1 MSEIKPYIQEA
12 QEHYQ
17 DKYQNITTT
26 YYFQTAWISK
36 IWKKSWT
43 KAERKKFWHIK
54 EQR

>member
-26 YYFQTAWISK
+26 YYFQTAEYQRFEK
-36 IWKKSWT
+36 N
-43 KAERKKFWHIK
+43 H
-54 EQR
+54 EQRQREKNSGT